1 MTTNKVY
8 RDENDARVFV
18 SCGISTDGN
27 NWLTVRQ
34 KKAWKGTHRIKSP
47 ALPIRKTLAEA
58 QSDLDAYARRKGWEQ
73 V

>member
-1 MTTNKVY
+1 MY
-8 RDENDARVFV
+8 QDENNARIFI
-18 SCGISTDGN
+18 SCGIAAGGDK
-27 NWLTVRQ
+27 WMTVRQ

-58 QSDLDAYARRKGWEQ
+58 QKDLDAYAKQKGWKT